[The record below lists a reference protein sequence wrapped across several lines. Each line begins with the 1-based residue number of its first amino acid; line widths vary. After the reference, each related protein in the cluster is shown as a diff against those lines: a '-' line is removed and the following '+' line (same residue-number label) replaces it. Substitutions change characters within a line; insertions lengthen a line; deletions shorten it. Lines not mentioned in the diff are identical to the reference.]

1 MYEAMA
7 RRYRPHTFDDVIG
20 QEHVAQTLKNSIA
33 AGRVAHAYLF
43 CGPHGCG
50 KTSMA
55 RIFACALVC
64 EQGPSSTPCGKC
76 AICQDVLR
84 GQDIDVQEIDGAS
97 NNGVEQVRALREQVG
112 YVPSRARYKIYII
125 DEVHMLSVAAFNALL
140 KTLEEPPAHVK
151 FILATTD
158 PHKILGTIL
167 SRCQRFDFR
176 LVPPEK
182 MAAYLQR
189 LVTREQAEITED
201 ALAAIA
207 AFSGGSM
214 RDGLVLLDQLV
225 SFSSGKVTREDVE
238 RVRGVAGA
246 ESVAGIFEAIV
257 SHKLKDAL
265 SIVDAV
271 SSRGTNAGDFL
282 DQLIAFG
289 RDLMYMVAT
298 GSDEGI
304 SAYGPARAT
313 LLELSTALT
322 LEQILL
328 MLDMFAQARTR
339 IRTKALSNSLVPLE
353 MAVARLAG
361 IELLTPV
368 SDIVEKLSAYASGAP
383 LPEPVEMPAGQR
395 QEAVATA
402 ELNSG
407 RKPAESPVVSQPEKQ
422 DMVAEVLQPAA
433 ENVLGVSPGFKDD
446 LSVQEEPGTEMVA
459 SYVSEDEDS
468 GENDGS
474 DLPWREETIS
484 TGPLSAEA
492 VVKVPPEVGIE
503 TDSVENAVGSEVGAE
518 GAPIAAGADS
528 AEATAAFSSPE
539 KSGSVS
545 PVSVV
550 SEGKGAN
557 SDINLTELWQ
567 KILAALQQ
575 RSRADSPFLG
585 DVYVEK
591 YTPGE
596 LYLSV
601 PGGGTFIYEQLEDKH
616 RKQRLAESAGE
627 VLGGSVN
634 IHLVLR
640 EAITPGQEGVA
651 GLEPQ
656 EFVSPAQMMFNAGR
670 ERGVKVI
677 LDNFEG
683 NIINIEDA

>member
-20 QEHVAQTLKNSIA
+20 QEHVAQTLKNSIESQ
-33 AGRVAHAYLF
+33 RVAHAYLF

-64 EQGPSSTPCGKC
+64 EHGPTATPCGEC

-176 LVPPEK
+176 LVPPAK
-182 MAAYLQR
+182 MTEYLRR
-189 LVTREQAEITED
+189 LVASEKAAITDD

-225 SFSSGKVTREDVE
+225 SFSAGSVTREDVE

-257 SHKLKDAL
+257 SHDLKAAL

-271 SSRGTNAGDFL
+271 SSRGTNVGDFL

-289 RDLMYMVAT
+289 RDLMYVVAT
-298 GSDEGI
+298 GGEDGI
-304 SAYGPARAT
+304 TVYGPAKT
-313 LLELSTALT
+313 VLLELAVSVT
-322 LEQILL
+322 LEQVLLILDVL
-328 MLDMFAQARTR
+328 TQARTR
-339 IRTKALSNSLVPLE
+339 VRSRALTNPLVPLE
-353 MAVARLAG
+353 MAIARLSG
-361 IELLTPV
+361 LESLIPV
-368 SDIVEKLSAYASGAP
+368 KDLVAKLSAYASGAP
-383 LPEPVEMPAGQR
+383 LPDVVKPAALPLER
-395 QEAVATA
+395 NTAVTDSAVAVSMQNHTH
-402 ELNSG
+402 
-407 RKPAESPVVSQPEKQ
+407 AESSAVNNEPSITVNSEPLSESVSVENIPVSGYVPKNE
-422 DMVAEVLQPAA
+422 EVHFVPAPD
-433 ENVLGVSPGFKDD
+433 N
-446 LSVQEEPGTEMVA
+446 
-459 SYVSEDEDS
+459 
-468 GENDGS
+468 N
-474 DLPWREETIS
+474 DLPWRDEVIS
-484 TGPLSAEA
+484 TGPLSAEN
-492 VVKVPPEVGIE
+492 EVSVFD
-503 TDSVENAVGSEVGAE
+503 TDDDDDDFADELEV
-518 GAPIAAGADS
+518 
-528 AEATAAFSSPE
+528 TAALAR
-539 KSGSVS
+539 K
-545 PVSVV
+545 VV
-550 SEGKGAN
+550 SADQLKSSIDVEAKEERGVP
-557 SDINLTELWQ
+557 DINLAEVWN
-567 KILAALQQ
+567 KILAVLAEK
-575 RSRADSPFLG
+575 SRADAPFLG
-585 DVYVEK
+585 DVYIDK
-591 YTPGE
+591 YLPGE

-616 RKQRLAESAGE
+616 RKQRITESASEILGCE
-627 VLGGSVN
+627 VK

-640 EAITPGQEGVA
+640 EALNEADDSSAVPADDFI
-651 GLEPQ
+651 
-656 EFVSPAQMMFNAGR
+656 SPAQRMLDAGR

-683 NIINIEDA
+683 SIINIEDN

>member
-7 RRYRPHTFDDVIG
+7 RRYRPHNFDDVIG
-20 QEHVAQTLKNSIA
+20 QEHVAQTLKNSITS
-33 AGRVAHAYLF
+33 GRVAHAYLF

-64 EQGPSSTPCGKC
+64 EQGPTSTPCGKC

-176 LVPPEK
+176 LVPSEK
-182 MAAYLQR
+182 MTAYLRR
-189 LVTREQAEITED
+189 LVASEEAEITDE
-201 ALAAIA
+201 ALVAIA

-225 SFSSGKVTREDVE
+225 SFSAGKVTREDVE

-265 SIVDAV
+265 GIVDAV
-271 SSRGTNAGDFL
+271 SSRGTNVGDFL
-282 DQLIAFG
+282 DQLISFG
-289 RDLMYMVAT
+289 RDLMYVVAT
-298 GSDEGI
+298 GSDEGV
-304 SAYGPARAT
+304 SSYGPAKET
-313 LLELSTALT
+313 LIELSTAIT
-322 LEQILL
+322 LEQVLL
-328 MLDMFAQARTR
+328 MLDMLAQARTR
-339 IRTKALSNSLVPLE
+339 IRTKALSNPLVPLE
-353 MAVARLAG
+353 MAIARLAG
-361 IELLTPV
+361 LELLTPV

-383 LPEPVEMPAGQR
+383 LPEPGKPLAGGNVESDLDVNTGVGV
-395 QEAVATA
+395 AVDAALGAKVTPPPQLA
-402 ELNSG
+402 S
-407 RKPAESPVVSQPEKQ
+407 SPVEHRVENPPEGMDPLGNVSRTIPRNEEVHFCETAKQ
-422 DMVAEVLQPAA
+422 
-433 ENVLGVSPGFKDD
+433 
-446 LSVQEEPGTEMVA
+446 
-459 SYVSEDEDS
+459 
-468 GENDGS
+468 
-474 DLPWREETIS
+474 DLPWREDTIS

-492 VVKVPPEVGIE
+492 VVKVQPFE
-503 TDSVENAVGSEVGAE
+503 SVTEEASRDASEVVSTDVAASESAGEPTTEASAQSVPVAVEGNAE
-518 GAPIAAGADS
+518 Y
-528 AEATAAFSSPE
+528 
-539 KSGSVS
+539 
-545 PVSVV
+545 
-550 SEGKGAN
+550 

-567 KILAALQQ
+567 KIMAVLQHK
-575 RSRADSPFLG
+575 SRADSPFLG
-585 DVYVEK
+585 DVYIDR
-591 YTPGE
+591 YLPGE

-616 RKQRLAESAGE
+616 RKQRLAESASE
-627 VLGGSVN
+627 VLGCRVN
-634 IHLVLR
+634 INLVLR
-640 EAITPGQEGVA
+640 EAITQGQDMAEASGGQE
-651 GLEPQ
+651 LL
-656 EFVSPAQMMFNAGR
+656 SPAQMMLDAGR

-683 NIINIEDA
+683 SIINIEDA

>member
-20 QEHVAQTLKNSIA
+20 QEHVAQTLKNSIESQ
-33 AGRVAHAYLF
+33 RVAHAYLF

-64 EQGPSSTPCGKC
+64 EQGPTASPCGKC

-176 LVPPEK
+176 LVPPVK
-182 MAAYLQR
+182 MTEYLKR
-189 LVTREQAEITED
+189 LVASEKAEITDD

-225 SFSSGKVTREDVE
+225 SFSAGSVTREDVE

-246 ESVAGIFEAIV
+246 ESVAGIFEAIA
-257 SHKLKDAL
+257 SHDLKTAL
-265 SIVDAV
+265 GVVDAV
-271 SSRGTNAGDFL
+271 SSRGTNVGDFL

-289 RDLMYMVAT
+289 RDLMYVVAT
-298 GSDEGI
+298 GSEDGI
-304 SAYGPARAT
+304 TVYGPAKT
-313 LLELSTALT
+313 ILLELAVSVT
-322 LEQILL
+322 LEQVLLILDVL
-328 MLDMFAQARTR
+328 TQARTR
-339 IRTKALSNSLVPLE
+339 VRSRALTNPLVPLE
-353 MAVARLAG
+353 MAIARLAG
-361 IELLTPV
+361 LEALVPV
-368 SDIVEKLSAYASGAP
+368 KDLVDKLSAYASGAP
-383 LPEPVEMPAGQR
+383 LPEVGKPSVLPPE
-395 QEAVATA
+395 
-402 ELNSG
+402 
-407 RKPAESPVVSQPEKQ
+407 RKIV
-422 DMVAEVLQPAA
+422 VAEPVADIVPHSSGSAENFSEDIESEAQIKSEPSQPAA
-433 ENVLGVSPGFKDD
+433 PEDDEPVSGYVPKN
-446 LSVQEEPGTEMVA
+446 EEVHFVPAEEET
-459 SYVSEDEDS
+459 
-468 GENDGS
+468 
-474 DLPWREETIS
+474 DLPWHDDVIS
-484 TGPLSAEA
+484 TGPLSAE
-492 VVKVPPEVGIE
+492 
-503 TDSVENAVGSEVGAE
+503 NA
-518 GAPIAAGADS
+518 
-528 AEATAAFSSPE
+528 
-539 KSGSVS
+539 
-545 PVSVV
+545 VSVV
-550 SEGKGAN
+550 EPDADSDDDDDITDELEVSAALARKVAADIPAKV
-557 SDINLTELWQ
+557 SIDDQAKEECAVTDINLADVW
-567 KILAALQQ
+567 KRILAALAEK
-575 RSRADSPFLG
+575 SRADAPFLG
-585 DVYVEK
+585 DVYIDK
-591 YTPGE
+591 YLPGE

-616 RKQRLAESAGE
+616 RKQRLTESASEILGQE
-627 VLGGSVN
+627 VK

-640 EAITPGQEGVA
+640 EALNA
-651 GLEPQ
+651 GEDSSDII
-656 EFVSPAQMMFNAGR
+656 EDSYTSPAQRMLDAGR

-683 NIINIEDA
+683 SIINIEDN